1 MESGKLPWTTILEIV
16 GIFSIVGSL
25 IFVGLQMKQ
34 DREISAGENTLLVIA
49 ERQVWAELMA
59 ENGSIWIKG
68 NSGADLTAEES
79 LTYGTLAEVHELVYF
94 SGWFR
99 NQRVPGGNPPETFA
113 YEWAERCSESPGLMQ
128 FWRDSSGRQARK
140 YEQLGLE
147 GEPANLWRQTV
158 NAYIEELAQDD

>member
-1 MESGKLPWTTILEIV
+1 MESRKLNWTAILEIV

-34 DREISAGENTLLVIA
+34 DREIAAGDATLLVVS
-49 ERQVWAELMA
+49 ERQIWAELMA

-79 LTYGTLAEVHELVYF
+79 LTYSSLASVQEMRHF

-99 NQRVPGGNPPETFA
+99 NQQTPGGNPPESFA
-113 YEWAERCSESPGLMQ
+113 YEWAHECSENPGLMK
-128 FWRDSSGRQARK
+128 FWRESSDRADRK
-140 YEQLGLE
+140 YEQ
-147 GEPANLWRQTV
+147 PRT
-158 NAYIEELAQDD
+158 